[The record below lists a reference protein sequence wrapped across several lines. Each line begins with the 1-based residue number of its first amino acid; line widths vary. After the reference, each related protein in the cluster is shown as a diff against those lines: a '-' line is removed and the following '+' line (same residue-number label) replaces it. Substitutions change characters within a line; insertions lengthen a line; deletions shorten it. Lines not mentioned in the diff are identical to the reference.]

1 MEMIW
6 VLVADKSKAKLF
18 KMTGR
23 GGELKLDQEWEHPA
37 SRQREQDLTSDL
49 PGRVFDSEGNGRHAM
64 SQEVDPKDHEA
75 ELFAH
80 ELITEMEKGATSGRF
95 SRFYMIA
102 SPQFLGLLRK
112 KMGSSLRDLVVDEVA
127 KNLTA
132 MDASEIREY
141 LSGAL

>member
-6 VLVADKSKAKLF
+6 VLVADKSKAKLY
-18 KMTGR
+18 KMKGR
-23 GGELKLDQEWEHPA
+23 VGELTLDHEWSHPA
-37 SRQREQDLTSDL
+37 SRQHEQELTSDL
-49 PGRVFDSEGNGRHAM
+49 PGRAFDSVGDGRHAM

-75 ELFAH
+75 EVFAQ

-95 SRFYMIA
+95 SRFYLIA

-112 KMGSSLRDLVVDEVA
+112 KMGSSLKELVVDEVA

>member
-18 KMTGR
+18 KMKGR

-49 PGRVFDSEGNGRHAM
+49 PGRAFDSEGNGRHAM

-95 SRFYMIA
+95 SRFYLIA

-112 KMGSSLRDLVVDEVA
+112 KMGASLRDLVVDEVA